1 MDKEQKLKIATFR
14 FGIIADFVNGAQ
26 LAYGEREKLL
36 RQKGSKSY
44 AIPFSDRKKITRSS
58 IKKWIKD
65 YIDGGQR
72 IEALFPK
79 DRIDSGNPRSLDS
92 GLQMAIKEIVELK
105 PKISGKNII
114 TELKHRK
121 IINTDDNIGKSVF
134 YRFLKTIP
142 RKTGADLEKD
152 ARCFEATYPNE
163 MWQADVLHGPKVRGE
178 DGKLVKAYLIGI
190 IDDHSRLIPHA
201 GFYLSEKIEDF
212 KNCLKKAIEK
222 RGLPR
227 KLYIDNGSCFVA
239 LNVEQVAACLGI
251 AIKHTPPYTPQGRG
265 KIERWFRTVRDGLL
279 SNLENHLTLPQ
290 LNELLDNWIENYHNR
305 VHSSTGQA
313 PLIRFHSN
321 LSCIRHAPPNLLDY
335 FRYCEFRRIK
345 KDRTFRLNGM
355 IFEGPVALIDKQVE
369 IRFHKENPEE
379 IEIFFENRSYGEG
392 VPLNK
397 HVNFKIGRN
406 NKVGQDQKLPLPTSG
421 KLF

>member
-36 RQKGSKSY
+36 CQKSSKSY

-79 DRIDSGNPRSLDS
+79 DRSDSGNPRSLDS
-92 GLQMAIKEIVELK
+92 GLQMAIKEIVGLK

-142 RKTGADLEKD
+142 RKAGADIEKD

-163 MWQADVLHGPKVRGE
+163 MWQADVLHGPKVKGE
-178 DGKLVKAYLIGI
+178 DGKLVKVYLVGI

-239 LNVEQVAACLGI
+239 LNVEQVAASLGI

-279 SNLENHLTLPQ
+279 SNLEN
-290 LNELLDNWIENYHNR
+290 
-305 VHSSTGQA
+305 
-313 PLIRFHSN
+313 
-321 LSCIRHAPPNLLDY
+321 NLLT
-335 FRYCEFRRIK
+335 R
-345 KDRTFRLNGM
+345 
-355 IFEGPVALIDKQVE
+355 P
-369 IRFHKENPEE
+369 
-379 IEIFFENRSYGEG
+379 
-392 VPLNK
+392 
-397 HVNFKIGRN
+397 
-406 NKVGQDQKLPLPTSG
+406 
-421 KLF
+421 